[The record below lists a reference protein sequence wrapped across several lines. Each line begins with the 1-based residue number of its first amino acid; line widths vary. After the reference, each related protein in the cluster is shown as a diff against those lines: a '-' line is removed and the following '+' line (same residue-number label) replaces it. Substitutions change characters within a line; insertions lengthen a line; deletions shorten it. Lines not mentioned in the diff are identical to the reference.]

1 MNYKVTHPLYG
12 EGTVKRIYGSRID
25 IDYAEKSISMV
36 FPGAFSTGLSTS
48 DAELL
53 NLVEEASK
61 TVTRQVHTSTSS
73 NRKIDVLKILDDFS
87 FGFVSSRVKSLDFS
101 SNEELFEVIGYLAKP
116 KVVHGVWAEIPNSAY
131 HEFKKVFPDETIMRI
146 TEGTTE
152 KGMSNKF
159 GVQCRLNLGFVDNCP
174 SVLSARLAKGLGVQ
188 IVNRLNCTLFVLQ
201 LVKFFGFHFGNEK
214 QNFSDIRRIAE
225 DYGYLTEFNK
235 GYNR

>member
-12 EGTVKRIYGSRID
+12 EGTVKKIYGSRID
-25 IDYAEKSISMV
+25 IDFADKSISMV
-36 FPGAFSTGLSTS
+36 FPGAFTTGLSTT
-48 DAELL
+48 DAELSK
-53 NLVEEASK
+53 LVEESK
-61 TVTRQVHTSTSS
+61 NVTCQVHTSTTS
-73 NRKIDVLKILDDFS
+73 NNKIDVLKILNDFS
-87 FGFVSSRVKSLDFS
+87 FGFISSRIKSLDFS
-101 SNEELFEVIGYLAKP
+101 SNEELFEVIGYLSKP

-131 HEFKKVFPDETIMRI
+131 QEFKKVFPDETIMRI

-159 GVQCRLNLGFVDNCP
+159 GVQCRLNLGVVDNCP
-174 SVLSARLAKGLGVQ
+174 TILSARLAKGLGTQ

-214 QNFSDIRRIAE
+214 QNISDIRSIA
-225 DYGYLTEFNK
+225 DGYGYLAEFNK